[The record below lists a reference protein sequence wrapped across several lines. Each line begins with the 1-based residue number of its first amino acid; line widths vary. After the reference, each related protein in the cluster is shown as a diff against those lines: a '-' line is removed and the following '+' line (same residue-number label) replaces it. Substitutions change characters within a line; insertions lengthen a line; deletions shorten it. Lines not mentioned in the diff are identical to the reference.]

1 MREMSRLIRLESRWM
16 GRYTIGGKDV
26 YGRKMGKW
34 MDGWV
39 GAQANGEMDK

>member
-1 MREMSRLIRLESRWM
+1 LIRLESRWM

-26 YGRKMGKW
+26 YGRKMDKW
-34 MDGWV
+34 MDRWV